1 MDTKTAPIPK
11 SAPASATEAQTL
23 LLRARGVIDVEIEA
37 LEGIKSRLDKGF
49 EQSIGLI
56 EAATNPSTG
65 GRVIVTGMGKSGLI
79 GKKIAATLSS
89 TGTPAY
95 FLHPAE
101 GSHGDLGLVSKN
113 DVVLAIS
120 NSGETPEILGILPL
134 IKRLG
139 LPMIAMTG
147 KPASTLGQQS
157 EAILDI
163 SVVREA
169 CPLTLA
175 PTASTTATLAMG
187 DALAVV
193 LLERKNFTPDDFAL
207 FHPAGALGKRLLLR
221 VSDLMHTGEALPV
234 IPLETPFMDALL
246 TMTEKKLGMVILL
259 NATGSMTGI
268 LTDGDVRRALM
279 KYPDTRSIVVSEV
292 MTQSPKTID
301 SAALAVSALRVM
313 EECKI
318 TVLVV
323 LNAEQQPQGVVHM
336 HDILKTGIS

>member
-1 MDTKTAPIPK
+1 MTADMKAAKTVEKPVTGQ
-11 SAPASATEAQTL
+11 SVL
-23 LLRARGVIDVEIEA
+23 DRARAVLDVEIEA
-37 LEGIKSRLDKGF
+37 LEALKASLDGNF
-49 EQSIGLI
+49 ERAIGLI
-56 EAATNPSTG
+56 ETCQ
-65 GRVIVTGMGKSGLI
+65 GRVIVTGMGKSGHI

-101 GSHGDLGLVSKN
+101 GSHGDLGLVTHG

-134 IKRLG
+134 IKRFG
-139 LPMIAMTG
+139 LPLIALTG
-147 KPASTLGQQS
+147 KPDSTLGRQA
-157 EAILDI
+157 EAILNI
-163 SVVREA
+163 AVPKEA
-169 CPLTLA
+169 CPMNLA

-193 LLERKNFTPDDFAL
+193 LLERKNFTPEDFAL
-207 FHPAGALGKRLLLR
+207 FHPSGALGKRLLLR
-221 VSDLMHTGEALPV
+221 VSDLMHTGDALPL

-246 TMTEKKLGMVILL
+246 VMTSKKLGMVILIDK
-259 NATGSMTGI
+259 AGFMVGI

-279 KYPDTRSIVVSEV
+279 RYPDTRDIKVSEV
-292 MTQSPKTID
+292 LTCSPRTIEAD
-301 SAALAVSALRVM
+301 ALAVSALRLM
-313 EECKI
+313 EQHKI

-323 LNAEQQPQGVVHM
+323 LDSSGQPQGVVHM